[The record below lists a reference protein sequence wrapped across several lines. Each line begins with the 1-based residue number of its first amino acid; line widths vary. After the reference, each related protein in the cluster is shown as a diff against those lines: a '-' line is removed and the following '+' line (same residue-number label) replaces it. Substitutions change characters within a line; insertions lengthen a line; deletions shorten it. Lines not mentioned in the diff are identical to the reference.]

1 MKLNVRLILVPA
13 ALAVGLFALSVVGL
27 FVLSVWVSGRDD
39 ATVVVGVLVQFIFFA
54 VGIAATFYWGR
65 RSISTHAK
73 DAAADAAAHAKDA
86 AADAAAHAKE
96 VLRGH
101 GFKAV
106 RRLRTQG
113 KMIVDFNFR
122 VAKMKRL
129 AAARHAPA
137 TAMVPK
143 SVLDQTISI
152 MEMHIVGQE
161 YAITDAILDWRDVVP
176 EAVEALKD
184 EVEEDVDG

>member
-1 MKLNVRLILVPA
+1 MKLNDRSILVAA
-13 ALAVGLFALSVVGL
+13 ALVVGA

-39 ATVVVGVLVQFIFFA
+39 ATNLDIALVQLILFA
-54 VGIAATFYWGR
+54 VGLAPTIYVAR
-65 RSISTHAK
+65 RSIS
-73 DAAADAAAHAKDA
+73 ADAAAHAK
-86 AADAAAHAKE
+86 DAAAHAKE

-106 RRLRTQG
+106 RRLETQG
-113 KMIVDFNFR
+113 KMIGDFRLQF
-122 VAKMKRL
+122 AKIMRF
-129 AAARHAPA
+129 AAAKHDPA
-137 TAMVPK
+137 TDMVPK

-152 MEMHIVGQE
+152 MEMHIAGQI
-161 YAITDAILDWRDVVP
+161 YAVTDAILDWRDVVP